1 MPIKFLIDECISP
14 TLVDDAH
21 AAGFTE
27 STCVRNR
34 GLAGTKDWQL
44 MTLVIAEDYTLVTN
58 NSKDFRG
65 GGPGEPGGLHAK
77 QSIHAGLV
85 CLNCDAPGG
94 MDLDLQRLLF
104 QVALEQLKGRDDLIN
119 QALEVTLEEDEAG
132 VRVVFYDIPVA

>member
-1 MPIKFLIDECISP
+1 MPIKFLIDECLSP

-44 MTLVIAEDYTLVTN
+44 MVLVVAEDFTLVTN

-65 GGPGEPGGLHAK
+65 EGPGVQGGLHAK
-77 QSIHAGLV
+77 QPIHAGLV
-85 CLNCDAPGG
+85 CLNCAAPGG
-94 MDLDLQRLLF
+94 MDLDLQRELF
-104 QVALEQLKGRDDLIN
+104 QVALEQLGGRDDLIN
-119 QALEVTLEEDEAG
+119 QALEVTLEENGTD